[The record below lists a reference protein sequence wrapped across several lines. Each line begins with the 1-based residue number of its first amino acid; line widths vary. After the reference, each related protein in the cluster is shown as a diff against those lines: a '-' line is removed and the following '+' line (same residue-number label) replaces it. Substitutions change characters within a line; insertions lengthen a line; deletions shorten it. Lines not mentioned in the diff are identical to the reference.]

1 MVANNSPDQ
10 PNASRKS
17 QIWPILNLLLT
28 AVLLAVG
35 LWYISQRVT
44 LAELAAAFASANSL
58 FILLSFLSMVLTL
71 VIKSWRWQIL
81 LTQEPAAAPELVEPV
96 ETNGLRQAPTPA
108 EQTRPSFT
116 PLFWAFNLGAYINL
130 VLPFMRMGEIARIFA
145 VDWTAHVGKAR
156 ALGTIVV
163 EKILDLIMLG
173 LTLLLVLP
181 FVVLPGFIDNPL
193 PMITAVSLICGF
205 ILYILAFQ
213 TKWVINVSRLF
224 ASWLPPKWEER
235 TMRWLISGLEG
246 LDALRNKRQTLVI
259 IALSAFIAFMSVLTP
274 YLLFPAFHLN
284 LGVVQAALLTIL
296 VTLAITPPSTPG
308 QIGVLNGT
316 AALIL
321 VAFGIHNEAIIVSYS
336 TIYYFVIVLPVIGFG
351 GLAVSRTQWKWQ
363 KSPNS

>member
-1 MVANNSPDQ
+1 MVANNNPDQ
-10 PNASRKS
+10 PNASRKK
-17 QIWPILNLLLT
+17 QIWPLFNLLLT
-28 AVLLAVG
+28 AVLLAIG
-35 LWYISQRVT
+35 FWYISQRVT
-44 LAELAAAFASANSL
+44 LAELIAAFASANPL

-71 VIKSWRWQIL
+71 VIKTWRWQIL
-81 LTQEPAAAPELVEPV
+81 LTQESSGTDVADKPPFA
-96 ETNGLRQAPTPA
+96 
-108 EQTRPSFT
+108 
-116 PLFWAFNLGAYINL
+116 PLFWAFNLGAYVNL

-145 VDWTAHVGKAR
+145 VDWTANVGKAR

-181 FVVLPGFIDNPL
+181 FVVLPEFIDNPL
-193 PMITAVSLICGF
+193 LMITAVSLLCGLS
-205 ILYILAFQ
+205 LYILAFQ
-213 TKWVINVSRLF
+213 TKWVISVSRLF
-224 ASWLPPKWEER
+224 ASWLPAKWEER
-235 TMRWLISGLEG
+235 TMRWLVSGLEG
-246 LDALRNKRQTLVI
+246 LDALRNKRQTLAT
-259 IALSAFIAFMSVLTP
+259 IALSAFIAFLSVLTP

-308 QIGVLNGT
+308 KIGVLNGT

-363 KSPNS
+363 QTPNP